1 MEVNSILPASLTYG
15 QQIGVPSSPIPASAA
30 LTITAFSNLF
40 SDAMSPEPVPVR
52 PLKRRSVSPEGS
64 PRQATSYRQRH
75 SNEGEFI
82 HVADQS
88 SSPAPP
94 SSPSARKFERF
105 ASTGGLFR
113 KPSKPLLNCN
123 SGNPAVNKRSRR
135 PTISV
140 LGSSELQSA
149 YPILESQRKDDEDET
164 ALPPPRRAFSAMI
177 AASGI
182 PSLLARSPM
191 TVFTALAVNAY
202 KSVLE
207 AQHKLCLAFLTS
219 DESCDESDKNLTSS
233 CLSLFLNHPPSL

>member
-75 SNEGEFI
+75 INEGEFI

-94 SSPSARKFERF
+94 SSPSARKFEGFR
-105 ASTGGLFR
+105 STGCLFR
-113 KPSKPLLNCN
+113 KHTKLLLDCTL
-123 SGNPAVNKRSRR
+123 GNPAASKRPRR
-135 PTISV
+135 STISA
-140 LGSSELQSA
+140 LGSSGLQS
-149 YPILESQRKDDEDET
+149 T
-164 ALPPPRRAFSAMI
+164 
-177 AASGI
+177 
-182 PSLLARSPM
+182 
-191 TVFTALAVNAY
+191 
-202 KSVLE
+202 
-207 AQHKLCLAFLTS
+207 
-219 DESCDESDKNLTSS
+219 
-233 CLSLFLNHPPSL
+233 